1 MVGRPLAA
9 PARGGALI
17 RIAPVEFEARLAT
30 GTIEASVAR
39 TARPPQSLFG
49 FAERRNP
56 KRSFLFVSKVLGRH
70 IPVAPSVMRAATR
83 DLAAM
88 IPADLPGPVLVVGMA
103 ETAIALGAG
112 VQQDYRRATGRDD
125 VLYLPTTRHPLGSP
139 LWLTFEEE
147 HSHAT
152 RHLIHAPVDPALAA
166 LARGAQS
173 LVLVDDEAS
182 TGKTFLNL
190 AAAFREA
197 GLAPE
202 RTVLVTLTDWSGGSA
217 ARALGATSVALLE
230 GTYRWRPTPGAP
242 LPEMPAVDVTA
253 RGAHSPDPARD
264 WGRLGVVRHHAPA
277 IARLAPRAGERILVL
292 GTGEYV
298 FPPFLLAEA
307 LEQAGAHVRFS
318 AVTRSPIALGHAI
331 ETALAFSDN
340 YGLGIPNFLYNV
352 TREPYDRVVVCVETG
367 RAALD
372 PALVAALGAQVLED
386 GELQS

>member
-1 MVGRPLAA
+1 MTKL
-9 PARGGALI
+9 
-17 RIAPVEFEARLAT
+17 EATLAT
-30 GTIEASVAR
+30 GTIRVTVAHGR
-39 TARPPQSLFG
+39 RAPGDLFG

-56 KRSFLFVSKVLGRH
+56 KRAFLFVSKVLGRH

-83 DLAAM
+83 DLAAL

-103 ETAIALGAG
+103 ETAVALGAG
-112 VQQDYRRATGRDD
+112 VHQDYVAATGRTD
-125 VLYLPTTRHPLGSP
+125 VVYLPTTRHPLGSP

-166 LARGAQS
+166 AARGARS

-182 TGKTFLNL
+182 TGRTFLNL
-190 AAAFREA
+190 ARAFRDA
-197 GLAPE
+197 GLGPE
-202 RTVLVTLTDWSGGSA
+202 RTVLATLTDWSGGAA
-217 ARALGATSVALLE
+217 ARSLDADNATLLE
-230 GTYRWRPTPGAP
+230 GSYSWEPTPGAP

-264 WGRLGVVRHHAPA
+264 WGRLGVREHRRPA
-277 IARLAPRAGERILVL
+277 IARLAPRPGERILVL

-307 LEQAGAHVRFS
+307 LEAAGARVRFS
-318 AVTRSPIALGHAI
+318 AVTRSPIAVGNAI
-331 ETALAFSDN
+331 ATALAFSDN

-352 TREPYDRVVVCVETG
+352 TREPYDRILICVETG
-367 RAALD
+367 RGALD
-372 PALVAALGAQVLED
+372 PALVEALGAQVLED
-386 GELQS
+386 GELSA